1 MITLLK
7 FLDDLAYVFES
18 VACDYTGEGKTELSR
33 LCDELQNGDYKI
45 EDRAEILAKCR
56 EALKLYYGMH
66 YHEGS
71 RILSHISRDLWRKI
85 SE

>member
-33 LCDELQNGDYKI
+33 LCDKLQNGEYKI
-45 EDRAEILAKCR
+45 EERAETLAKCNA
-56 EALKLYYGMH
+56 ALELYYERH

-71 RILSHISRDLWRKI
+71 RILSQISRELWRKI